1 MNRIIVCRGS
11 WAAMVLAL
19 TSILSA
25 CANAGWLPSAG
36 PSADKVVA
44 ESKGNKNAVHIQII
58 DLPQAIRLG
67 LGVYR
72 SDNDLSVAFGDA
84 ELKEYTV
91 SNGDVLEISIWEA
104 PPALLFGGGVP
115 TDGRG
120 SIQGGRQTVISDQA
134 VSADGTIRL
143 PFVGEIVA
151 VKKTLKEIELEIAQR
166 LSRMANNPQ
175 VSVRATRVASSTVT
189 VVGEVAN
196 SIKLPLHNRQER
208 LLDALAGAGG
218 VKQPVSKVAVQL
230 TRSGK
235 SQTVSLERLI
245 RNPSENV
252 PLRAGDVVT
261 VFVQPL
267 SFTALGAVTTS
278 GEVAFEISGINLSQA
293 LARIGGLQDNRADP
307 KGVFLFRWVDQTI
320 LETSSDSPTVGRAN
334 QKLAP
339 IIVRADFSDPATYF
353 LSQKFSVNDKDLIY
367 VSNAPAADLQKF
379 LNIIASAV
387 FPTAT
392 LINLTR

>member
-1 MNRIIVCRGS
+1 
-11 WAAMVLAL
+11 MVLAL
-19 TSILSA
+19 TLILSA
-25 CANAGWLPSAG
+25 CANAGWLPSDG

-44 ESKGNKNAVHIQII
+44 GARGDANAVHIQII
-58 DLPQAIRLG
+58 DLPQAINLG
-67 LGVYR
+67 LGLYR
-72 SDNDLSVAFGDA
+72 SGNDLSATFGDS

-104 PPALLFGGGVP
+104 PPALLFSGGVP
-115 TDGRG
+115 NDGRG
-120 SIQGGRQTVISDQA
+120 GMQGGRQTIISDQA

-143 PFVGEIVA
+143 PFVGEV
-151 VKKTLKEIELEIAQR
+151 VVVQKSLKEIELEIAQR
-166 LSRMANNPQ
+166 LSRIANNPQ
-175 VSVRATRVASSTVT
+175 VSARATRVASSTVT

-235 SQTVSLERLI
+235 SQTVSLEKLI

-267 SFTALGAVTTS
+267 SFTALGAVATS
-278 GEVAFEISGINLSQA
+278 GEVAFEMSGISLSQA
-293 LARIGGLQDNRADP
+293 LARIGGLNDNRANP
-307 KGVFLFRWVDQTI
+307 KGVFLFRWVDQAS
-320 LETSSDSPTVGRAN
+320 LEDSRGISAVERVN
-334 QKLAP
+334 RDMAP

-387 FPTAT
+387 FPAAT